1 MEEYE
6 KTLIQLSGKDFLVL
20 FYDFLVFSMLISP
33 FFYFSSIKGFYQFAN
48 I

>member
-20 FYDFLVFSMLISP
+20 FYDFLVFSMLFPP
-33 FFYFSSIKGFYQFAN
+33 FFYFYLDVNIKLYN